1 MLTTEFNPPDVS
13 RCDCCDSVTTTLTR
27 FVFKDDAAH
36 AVYYARFSES
46 HSEGVVSVAVSLGR
60 WGDDATPA
68 GRRSFALELWVN
80 DGQLGVTVKDAED
93 SPWNDAEFLGQMLNR
108 EEALN
113 HPWIKQAFH
122 VADHIVLEDEPVKA
136 YLRQA
141 SQPAN

>member
-1 MLTTEFNPPDVS
+1 M
-13 RCDCCDSVTTTLTR
+13 
-27 FVFKDDAAH
+27 
-36 AVYYARFSES
+36 AVC
-46 HSEGVVSVAVSLGR
+46 LGQ

-93 SPWNDAEFLGQMLNR
+93 SPWKDAEFLGQMLNR

-122 VADHIVLEDEPVKA
+122 IADHIVLEDEPVKA